1 LCAKLSLINPINPN
15 KEKNENKKYLI
26 NVTIK
31 FNEPTKEERPAT
43 CRLKTIKSIEE

>member
-1 LCAKLSLINPINPN
+1 LIKPN

-31 FNEPTKEERPAT
+31 FKEPTNEERPAT
-43 CRLKTIKSIEE
+43 